1 MKIYVASSW
10 RNRYQPCIVELLR
23 SWGHD
28 VYDFR
33 NPPGGNGIGW
43 EKMAENWQCWSA
55 DEYMD
60 ALAHPLAEDGYNS
73 DFKAMQ
79 DCDALVM
86 VMPCGRSAHLEA
98 GWAVGNGKP
107 VAILLMELSEPE
119 LMYKMADI
127 VRDTEELSAWL
138 ESITAN
144 PQRTL

>member
-10 RNRYQPCIVELLR
+10 RNRHQPSIVKLLR
-23 SWGHD
+23 NWGHD

-33 NPPGGNGIGW
+33 NPPNGSGLGW
-43 EKMAENWQCWSA
+43 EELAQDWETWST
-55 DEYMD
+55 DKYME

-73 DFKAMQ
+73 DFRAMQ

-127 VRDTEELSAWL
+127 VRDTGELSAWL
-138 ESITAN
+138 KS
-144 PQRTL
+144 L

>member
-10 RNRYQPCIVELLR
+10 RNRHQPSIVKLLR

-33 NPPGGNGIGW
+33 NPPDGSASDW
-43 EKMAENWQCWSA
+43 EELVKDWESWSI
-55 DEYMD
+55 DEYME
-60 ALAHPLAEDGYNS
+60 ALVHPLAEDGYDS
-73 DFKAMQ
+73 DFRAMQ

-98 GWAVGNGKP
+98 GWAVGKGKP

-119 LMYKMADI
+119 LMYKMAAI

-138 ESITAN
+138 KSI
-144 PQRTL
+144 